1 MKEYIQVK
9 KKKKQE
15 FSKWLLI
22 QESLLIWFISV
33 SFIILAFLC
42 VINGYLGT
50 LPWLAAMVSFPWAAY
65 GVSQAFYYRKSQAE
79 NTKAVLY
86 MKPLR
91 LLHSMNQTQTMA
103 FNKRLNEFILIK
115 PFIYLQF
122 DFS

>member
-9 KKKKQE
+9 KKRKQE
-15 FSKWLLI
+15 FSKRLLV

-79 NTKAVLY
+79 NTKGGIVYETAQSTPQY
-86 MKPLR
+86 EP
-91 LLHSMNQTQTMA
+91 NTDYG
-103 FNKRLNEFILIK
+103 I
-115 PFIYLQF
+115 
-122 DFS
+122 

>member
-65 GVSQAFYYRKSQAE
+65 GVSQAFYYRKS
-79 NTKAVLY
+79 
-86 MKPLR
+86 
-91 LLHSMNQTQTMA
+91 
-103 FNKRLNEFILIK
+103 
-115 PFIYLQF
+115 
-122 DFS
+122 